1 VIADAKNILLG
12 MKKGDRIYV
21 PVLTDCCGMISMIK
35 ERMMIQEKVR
45 PL

>member
-1 VIADAKNILLG
+1 VIDAAKNILLG
-12 MKKGDRIYV
+12 VGKGDRIYV

-35 ERMMIQEKVR
+35 ERMIQEKVR